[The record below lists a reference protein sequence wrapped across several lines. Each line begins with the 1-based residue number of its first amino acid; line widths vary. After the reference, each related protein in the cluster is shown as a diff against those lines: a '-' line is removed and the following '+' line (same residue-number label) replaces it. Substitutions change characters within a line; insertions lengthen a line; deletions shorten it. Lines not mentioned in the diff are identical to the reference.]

1 MGWRESGQ
9 RRKGTAAAGGP
20 AAAASV
26 GRATPAAAPG
36 GDRGE
41 ERGRE
46 KEQNAGRK
54 KKKDKVKVLDKKG
67 RETRVGKE
75 EDNSEGWRR
84 LNKLG
89 NLGHYSK
96 ENCSSMSLCV

>member
-1 MGWRESGQ
+1 M
-9 RRKGTAAAGGP
+9 
-20 AAAASV
+20 
-26 GRATPAAAPG
+26 
-36 GDRGE
+36 
-41 ERGRE
+41 
-46 KEQNAGRK
+46 
-54 KKKDKVKVLDKKG
+54 KVLDKKG